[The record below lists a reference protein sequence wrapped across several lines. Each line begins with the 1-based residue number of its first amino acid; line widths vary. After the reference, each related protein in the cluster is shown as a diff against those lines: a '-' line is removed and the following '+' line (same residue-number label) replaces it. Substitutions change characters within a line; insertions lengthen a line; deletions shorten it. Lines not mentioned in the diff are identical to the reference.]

1 MSDIMRCDLNVFHH
15 PAKAE
20 EMSRYMKYKF
30 PFVGIAAP
38 ERVKI
43 SKELIKQ
50 SKQWDNT
57 LLVQEVSHYYQKPE
71 REYQYLAIDLILAN
85 VKHLTWLNWQE
96 SFFSLINQKAWWD
109 SVDAL
114 RKPLGLWLK
123 QRPKELSSVIHD
135 FAVHESFW
143 TRRVA
148 ITVQLQYKELTN
160 TDLLAHSILLNRNSP
175 EFFIQKG
182 IGWALRE
189 YSKTDADWVGAFLKQ
204 NELMPLSVREASKY
218 L

>member
-1 MSDIMRCDLNVFHH
+1 MNNVERCDLGNFHNSV
-15 PAKAE
+15 KAE

-43 SKELIKQ
+43 SKALISQ
-50 SKQWDNT
+50 SKKWENA
-57 LLVQEVSHYYQKPE
+57 LLVDEVLYYYQKPE

-85 VKHLTWLNWQE
+85 VKHLMWSNWQN
-96 SFFSLINQKAWWD
+96 SFFQLIDQKAWWD

-114 RKPLGLWLK
+114 RKPLGLWL
-123 QRPKELSSVIHD
+123 RPRPEERACVIYA
-135 FAVHESFW
+135 FAKHESFW
-143 TRRVA
+143 RRRVA
-148 ITVQLQYKELTN
+148 ITVQLQYKEITN
-160 TDLLAHSILLNRNSP
+160 TDLLTHSILHNKDSE

-189 YSKTDADWVGAFLKQ
+189 YSKTNAEWVRDFLKQ
-204 NELMPLSVREASKY
+204 NQLMPLSVREASKY